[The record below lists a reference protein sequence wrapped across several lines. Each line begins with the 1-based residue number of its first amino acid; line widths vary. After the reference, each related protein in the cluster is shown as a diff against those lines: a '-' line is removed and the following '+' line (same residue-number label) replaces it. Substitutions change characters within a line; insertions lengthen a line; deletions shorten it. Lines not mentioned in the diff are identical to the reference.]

1 MNNKI
6 ISMLLSTALTI
17 NGIGIYNV
25 NAEDKGII
33 EVSSIEVNAGDVFDL
48 PIELKSNPGVAA
60 MSLNLTY
67 DTDKLELISATD
79 GQILGSSTFLSGKDV
94 TAVPYTLNW
103 DDLSDENNTG
113 TGTLTSL
120 SFKAKDNAVGS
131 ADVAVAVNQSSTF
144 DIDFNDVIFE
154 TIKGTVSINSET
166 GELVPAITVSS
177 LTADTGSTVEVP
189 IIMENNPGVAAVS
202 LDVTYDN
209 TKLSLVSVEDGKI
222 LGTSTFLSGK
232 DLTMVPYTL
241 NWDDLSSENNTGN
254 GTLAV
259 LTFNVLDSDATDTSI
274 KVSVNQKSTFNVDF
288 EDVVFETHE
297 GIITINKSSQDSTTT
312 STSTTTTT
320 SDTTTTSTTTTTS
333 DTTTTS
339 TTTTTSDTTT
349 TSTTTTTSDTTTTST
364 TTTTSDTTTTS
375 TTTTTSDTTT
385 TSTTTTTSDTITT
398 STTTTTSD
406 TTTSTSATSSNATTT
421 ATTSEMITT
430 TEDATISVTPY
441 ELSNWAEN
449 DYFKKTGVEPYTSTF
464 TENADGTLTITLID
478 EAGTI
483 LDKYTVHPNTGIGFN
498 STGEEVNL
506 PQTGNNSMKNWL
518 IVFGAL
524 MLIGLGVVSVKTSSV
539 SFRRK
544 DEQ

>member
-524 MLIGLGVVSVKTSSV
+524 MLIGLGVVSVKASRV

>member
-113 TGTLTSL
+113 TGTLASL

-209 TKLSLVSVEDGKI
+209 TKLSLASVEDGKI

-297 GIITINKSSQDSTTT
+297 GLITINKSSQDSTTT

-364 TTTTSDTTTTS
+364 TTTTSDTTT
-375 TTTTTSDTTT
+375 
-385 TSTTTTTSDTITT
+385 
-398 STTTTTSD
+398 
-406 TTTSTSATSSNATTT
+406 STSATSSNATTT
-421 ATTSEMITT
+421 ATTSETITT

-449 DYFKKTGVEPYTSTF
+449 DYFKKTGVEPYTSTY

-478 EAGTI
+478 EAGAI

-524 MLIGLGVVSVKTSSV
+524 MLIGLGVVSVKTSRV

>member
-67 DTDKLELISATD
+67 DTDKLELIGATD

-113 TGTLTSL
+113 TGTLASL

-177 LTADTGSTVEVP
+177 LKADTGSTVEVP

-297 GIITINKSSQDSTTT
+297 GLITINKSSQD

-349 TSTTTTTSDTTTTST
+349 
-364 TTTTSDTTTTS
+364 
-375 TTTTTSDTTT
+375 
-385 TSTTTTTSDTITT
+385 
-398 STTTTTSD
+398 
-406 TTTSTSATSSNATTT
+406 STSATSSNATTT
-421 ATTSEMITT
+421 ATTSETINT
-430 TEDATISVTPY
+430 TEEATISVTPY

-449 DYFKKTGVEPYTSTF
+449 DYFKKTGVEPYTSTY
-464 TENADGTLTITLID
+464 TENTDGTLTITLID
-478 EAGTI
+478 EAGAI
-483 LDKYTVHPNTGIGFN
+483 LDKYTIHPNTGIGFN

-524 MLIGLGVVSVKTSSV
+524 MLIGLGVVSVKTSRV

>member
-113 TGTLTSL
+113 TGTLASL

-131 ADVAVAVNQSSTF
+131 ANVAVAVNQSSTF

-209 TKLSLVSVEDGKI
+209 TKLSLASVEDGKI

-297 GIITINKSSQDSTTT
+297 GLITINESSQDSTTT

-349 TSTTTTTSDTTTTST
+349 TSTTTTTSDTTT
-364 TTTTSDTTTTS
+364 
-375 TTTTTSDTTT
+375 
-385 TSTTTTTSDTITT
+385 
-398 STTTTTSD
+398 
-406 TTTSTSATSSNATTT
+406 STSATSSNATTT
-421 ATTSEMITT
+421 ATTSETITT

-441 ELSNWAEN
+441 ELTNWAEN
-449 DYFKKTGVEPYTSTF
+449 DYFKKTGVEPYTSTY

-478 EAGTI
+478 EAGAI

-524 MLIGLGVVSVKTSSV
+524 MLIGLGVVSVKTSRV

>member
-25 NAEDKGII
+25 NAEDNGII

-48 PIELKSNPGVAA
+48 PIELKSNPGVSA

-113 TGTLTSL
+113 TGTLASL

-209 TKLSLVSVEDGKI
+209 TKLSLASVEDGKI

-297 GIITINKSSQDSTTT
+297 GLITINKSSQDSTTT

-364 TTTTSDTTTTS
+364 TTTTSDTTT
-375 TTTTTSDTTT
+375 
-385 TSTTTTTSDTITT
+385 
-398 STTTTTSD
+398 
-406 TTTSTSATSSNATTT
+406 STSATSSNATTT
-421 ATTSEMITT
+421 ATTSETITT

-449 DYFKKTGVEPYTSTF
+449 DYFKKTGVEPYTSTY

-478 EAGTI
+478 EAGAI

-498 STGEEVNL
+498 RTGEEVNL

-524 MLIGLGVVSVKTSSV
+524 MLIGLGVVSVKTSRV

>member
-113 TGTLTSL
+113 TGTLASL

-189 IIMENNPGVAAVS
+189 IIMENNPGIAAVS

-209 TKLSLVSVEDGKI
+209 TKLSLASVEDGKI

-297 GIITINKSSQDSTTT
+297 GLITINKSSQDSTTT
-312 STSTTTTT
+312 STTTTT
-320 SDTTTTSTTTTTS
+320 SDITTTSTTTTTS

-364 TTTTSDTTTTS
+364 TTTTSDTTT
-375 TTTTTSDTTT
+375 
-385 TSTTTTTSDTITT
+385 
-398 STTTTTSD
+398 
-406 TTTSTSATSSNATTT
+406 STSATSSNATTT
-421 ATTSEMITT
+421 ATTSETITT

-449 DYFKKTGVEPYTSTF
+449 DYFKKTGVEPYTSTY

-478 EAGTI
+478 EAGAI

-524 MLIGLGVVSVKTSSV
+524 MLIGLGVVSVKTSRV

>member
-113 TGTLTSL
+113 TGTLASL

-209 TKLSLVSVEDGKI
+209 TKLSLASVEDGKI

-232 DLTMVPYTL
+232 DLTMIPYTL

-288 EDVVFETHE
+288 EDVFFETHE
-297 GIITINKSSQDSTTT
+297 GLITINKSSQDSTTT
-312 STSTTTTT
+312 STTTTTSNTTTTSTSTSTTT
-320 SDTTTTSTTTTTS
+320 SDTTTTSTS
-333 DTTTTS
+333 TS
-339 TTTTTSDTTT
+339 TTASN
-349 TSTTTTTSDTTTTST
+349 SA
-364 TTTTSDTTTTS
+364 
-375 TTTTTSDTTT
+375 
-385 TSTTTTTSDTITT
+385 
-398 STTTTTSD
+398 
-406 TTTSTSATSSNATTT
+406 TTSTSATTTSSTTATATTT
-421 ATTSEMITT
+421 SEAITT
-430 TEDATISVTPY
+430 NEEATISVTPY

-449 DYFKKTGVEPYTSTF
+449 DYFKKTGVEPYTSTY

-478 EAGTI
+478 EACAI

-524 MLIGLGVVSVKTSSV
+524 MLIGLGVVSVKTSRV

>member
-113 TGTLTSL
+113 TGTLASL

-209 TKLSLVSVEDGKI
+209 TKLSLASVEDGKI

-297 GIITINKSSQDSTTT
+297 GLITINKSSQDSTTT

-349 TSTTTTTSDTTTTST
+349 TSTTTTTSDTTT
-364 TTTTSDTTTTS
+364 
-375 TTTTTSDTTT
+375 
-385 TSTTTTTSDTITT
+385 
-398 STTTTTSD
+398 
-406 TTTSTSATSSNATTT
+406 STSATSSNATTT
-421 ATTSEMITT
+421 ATTSETITT

-449 DYFKKTGVEPYTSTF
+449 DYFKKTGVEPYTSTY

-478 EAGTI
+478 EAGAI

-524 MLIGLGVVSVKTSSV
+524 MLIGLGVVSVKTSRV

>member
-1 MNNKI
+1 MKNKI

-33 EVSSIEVNAGDVFDL
+33 EVSSIEINAGDVFDL

-113 TGTLTSL
+113 TGTLASL

-144 DIDFNDVIFE
+144 DIDFNDVTFE

-209 TKLSLVSVEDGKI
+209 TKLSLASVEDGKI

-297 GIITINKSSQDSTTT
+297 GLITINKSSQDSTTT

-320 SDTTTTSTTTTTS
+320 SDTTTTR
-333 DTTTTS
+333 
-339 TTTTTSDTTT
+339 
-349 TSTTTTTSDTTTTST
+349 
-364 TTTTSDTTTTS
+364 
-375 TTTTTSDTTT
+375 
-385 TSTTTTTSDTITT
+385 
-398 STTTTTSD
+398 TTTTTSD

-421 ATTSEMITT
+421 ATTSETITT
-430 TEDATISVTPY
+430 TEEATISVTPY

-449 DYFKKTGVEPYTSTF
+449 DYFKKTGVEPYTSTY

-478 EAGTI
+478 EAGAI
-483 LDKYTVHPNTGIGFN
+483 LDKYTVHPNTGVGFN

-524 MLIGLGVVSVKTSSV
+524 MLIGLGVVSVKTSRV

>member
-25 NAEDKGII
+25 NAEGKGII

-113 TGTLTSL
+113 TGTLASL

-209 TKLSLVSVEDGKI
+209 TKLSLASVEDGKI

-274 KVSVNQKSTFNVDF
+274 KVSVNQKSTFNIDF

-297 GIITINKSSQDSTTT
+297 GFITINKSSQDSTTT

-333 DTTTTS
+333 DITTTSTTTTTSDTTTTS
-339 TTTTTSDTTT
+339 TTTTTSDTTTTSTTITTSDTTT

-364 TTTTSDTTTTS
+364 TTTTSDTTT
-375 TTTTTSDTTT
+375 
-385 TSTTTTTSDTITT
+385 
-398 STTTTTSD
+398 
-406 TTTSTSATSSNATTT
+406 STSATSSNATTT
-421 ATTSEMITT
+421 ATTSETITT

-449 DYFKKTGVEPYTSTF
+449 DYFKKTGVEPYTSTY

-483 LDKYTVHPNTGIGFN
+483 LDKYTVHPNTGVGFN

-524 MLIGLGVVSVKTSSV
+524 MLIGLGVVSVKTSRV

>member
-67 DTDKLELISATD
+67 DTDKLELITATD

-113 TGTLTSL
+113 TGTLASL

-177 LTADTGSTVEVP
+177 LTADTGSTVEIP

-209 TKLSLVSVEDGKI
+209 TKLSLASVEDGKI

-297 GIITINKSSQDSTTT
+297 GLITINKSSQDSTTT

-339 TTTTTSDTTT
+339 TMAWS
-349 TSTTTTTSDTTTTST
+349 
-364 TTTTSDTTTTS
+364 
-375 TTTTTSDTTT
+375 
-385 TSTTTTTSDTITT
+385 
-398 STTTTTSD
+398 
-406 TTTSTSATSSNATTT
+406 
-421 ATTSEMITT
+421 
-430 TEDATISVTPY
+430 
-441 ELSNWAEN
+441 
-449 DYFKKTGVEPYTSTF
+449 
-464 TENADGTLTITLID
+464 
-478 EAGTI
+478 
-483 LDKYTVHPNTGIGFN
+483 
-498 STGEEVNL
+498 
-506 PQTGNNSMKNWL
+506 
-518 IVFGAL
+518 
-524 MLIGLGVVSVKTSSV
+524 
-539 SFRRK
+539 
-544 DEQ
+544 

>member
-113 TGTLTSL
+113 TGTLASL

-209 TKLSLVSVEDGKI
+209 TKLSLASVEDGKI

-297 GIITINKSSQDSTTT
+297 GLITINKSSHDSTTT

-364 TTTTSDTTTTS
+364 TTTTSDTTT
-375 TTTTTSDTTT
+375 
-385 TSTTTTTSDTITT
+385 
-398 STTTTTSD
+398 
-406 TTTSTSATSSNATTT
+406 STSATSSNATTT
-421 ATTSEMITT
+421 ATTSETITT

-449 DYFKKTGVEPYTSTF
+449 DYFKKTGVEPYTSTY

-478 EAGTI
+478 EAGAI

-524 MLIGLGVVSVKTSSV
+524 MLIGLGAVSIKTSRV

>member
-113 TGTLTSL
+113 TGTLASL

-209 TKLSLVSVEDGKI
+209 TKLSLASVEDGKI

-274 KVSVNQKSTFNVDF
+274 KVSVNPKSTFNVDF

-297 GIITINKSSQDSTTT
+297 GLITINKSSQDSTTT

-320 SDTTTTSTTTTTS
+320 SNTTTTSTSTSTTTS

-339 TTTTTSDTTT
+339 TSTSTTTSDTTT
-349 TSTTTTTSDTTTTST
+349 TSTSTSTTTLDTTTTST
-364 TTTTSDTTTTS
+364 STS
-375 TTTTTSDTTT
+375 TTASN
-385 TSTTTTTSDTITT
+385 SV
-398 STTTTTSD
+398 
-406 TTTSTSATSSNATTT
+406 TTSTSATTTSSTTATATTT
-421 ATTSEMITT
+421 SEAITT
-430 TEDATISVTPY
+430 TEEATISVTPY

-449 DYFKKTGVEPYTSTF
+449 DYFKKTGVEPYTST
-464 TENADGTLTITLID
+464 
-478 EAGTI
+478 
-483 LDKYTVHPNTGIGFN
+483 
-498 STGEEVNL
+498 
-506 PQTGNNSMKNWL
+506 
-518 IVFGAL
+518 
-524 MLIGLGVVSVKTSSV
+524 
-539 SFRRK
+539 
-544 DEQ
+544 

>member
-113 TGTLTSL
+113 TGTLASL

-209 TKLSLVSVEDGKI
+209 TKLSLASVEDGKI

-232 DLTMVPYTL
+232 DLTMIPYTL

-288 EDVVFETHE
+288 EDVFFETHE
-297 GIITINKSSQDSTTT
+297 GLITINKSSQDSTTT
-312 STSTTTTT
+312 STTTTTSNTTTTSTSTSTTT
-320 SDTTTTSTTTTTS
+320 SDTTTTSTSTSTTTS

-339 TTTTTSDTTT
+339 TSTSTTTSDTTT
-349 TSTTTTTSDTTTTST
+349 TSTSTST
-364 TTTTSDTTTTS
+364 TASNS
-375 TTTTTSDTTT
+375 A
-385 TSTTTTTSDTITT
+385 
-398 STTTTTSD
+398 
-406 TTTSTSATSSNATTT
+406 TTSTSATTTSSTTATATTT
-421 ATTSEMITT
+421 SEAITT
-430 TEDATISVTPY
+430 NEEATISVTPY

-449 DYFKKTGVEPYTSTF
+449 DYFKKTGVEPYTFTY

-478 EAGTI
+478 EACAI

-524 MLIGLGVVSVKTSSV
+524 MLIGLGVVSVKASRV

>member
-25 NAEDKGII
+25 NAEDKGFIK
-33 EVSSIEVNAGDVFDL
+33 VSSIEVNAGDVFDL

-113 TGTLTSL
+113 TGTLASL

-131 ADVAVAVNQSSTF
+131 ADVAVSVNQSSTF

-209 TKLSLVSVEDGKI
+209 TKLSLASVEDGKI

-297 GIITINKSSQDSTTT
+297 GLITINESSQDSTTT

-349 TSTTTTTSDTTTTST
+349 TSTTTTTSDTTT
-364 TTTTSDTTTTS
+364 
-375 TTTTTSDTTT
+375 
-385 TSTTTTTSDTITT
+385 
-398 STTTTTSD
+398 
-406 TTTSTSATSSNATTT
+406 STSATSSNATTT
-421 ATTSEMITT
+421 ATTSETITT

-441 ELSNWAEN
+441 ELTNWAEN
-449 DYFKKTGVEPYTSTF
+449 DYFKKTGVEPYTSTY

-478 EAGTI
+478 EAGAI

-524 MLIGLGVVSVKTSSV
+524 MLIGLGVVSVKTSRV

>member
-25 NAEDKGII
+25 NAEDKGFIK
-33 EVSSIEVNAGDVFDL
+33 VSSIEVNAGDVFDL

-113 TGTLTSL
+113 TGTLASL

-131 ADVAVAVNQSSTF
+131 ANVAVAVNQSSTF

-209 TKLSLVSVEDGKI
+209 TKLSLASVEDGKI

-297 GIITINKSSQDSTTT
+297 GLITINKSSQDSTTT

-349 TSTTTTTSDTTTTST
+349 TSTTTTTSDTTT
-364 TTTTSDTTTTS
+364 
-375 TTTTTSDTTT
+375 
-385 TSTTTTTSDTITT
+385 
-398 STTTTTSD
+398 
-406 TTTSTSATSSNATTT
+406 STSATSSNATTT
-421 ATTSEMITT
+421 ATTSETITT

-449 DYFKKTGVEPYTSTF
+449 DYFKKTGVEPYTSTY

-478 EAGTI
+478 EAGAI

-524 MLIGLGVVSVKTSSV
+524 MLIGLGVVSVKTSRV

>member
-67 DTDKLELISATD
+67 DTDKLELITATD

-113 TGTLTSL
+113 TGTLASL

-189 IIMENNPGVAAVS
+189 ILMENNPGVAAVS

-209 TKLSLVSVEDGKI
+209 TKLSLASVEDGKI

-297 GIITINKSSQDSTTT
+297 GLITINKSSQDSTTT

-349 TSTTTTTSDTTTTST
+349 TSTTTTTSDTTTT
-364 TTTTSDTTTTS
+364 
-375 TTTTTSDTTT
+375 
-385 TSTTTTTSDTITT
+385 
-398 STTTTTSD
+398 TSD
-406 TTTSTSATSSNATTT
+406 TTTSTSETSSNATTT
-421 ATTSEMITT
+421 ATTSETITT
-430 TEDATISVTPY
+430 TEEATISVTPY

-449 DYFKKTGVEPYTSTF
+449 DYFKKTGVEPYTSTY

-478 EAGTI
+478 EAGAI
-483 LDKYTVHPNTGIGFN
+483 LEKYTVHPNTGIGFN

-524 MLIGLGVVSVKTSSV
+524 MLIGLGVVSVKTSRV

>member
-60 MSLNLTY
+60 VSLNLTY

-113 TGTLTSL
+113 TGTLASL

-209 TKLSLVSVEDGKI
+209 TKLSLASVEDGKI

-297 GIITINKSSQDSTTT
+297 GLITINKSSQDSTTT

-364 TTTTSDTTTTS
+364 TTTTSDTTT
-375 TTTTTSDTTT
+375 
-385 TSTTTTTSDTITT
+385 
-398 STTTTTSD
+398 
-406 TTTSTSATSSNATTT
+406 STSATSSNATTT
-421 ATTSEMITT
+421 ATTSETITT
-430 TEDATISVTPY
+430 TEEATISVTPY

-449 DYFKKTGVEPYTSTF
+449 DYFKKTGVEPYTSTY

-478 EAGTI
+478 EAGAI

-524 MLIGLGVVSVKTSSV
+524 MLIGLGVVSVKTSRV

>member
-113 TGTLTSL
+113 TGTLASL

-209 TKLSLVSVEDGKI
+209 TMLSLASVEDGKI

-297 GIITINKSSQDSTTT
+297 GLITINKSSHDSTTT

-364 TTTTSDTTTTS
+364 TTTTSDTTT
-375 TTTTTSDTTT
+375 
-385 TSTTTTTSDTITT
+385 
-398 STTTTTSD
+398 
-406 TTTSTSATSSNATTT
+406 STSATSSNATTT
-421 ATTSEMITT
+421 ATTSETITT

-449 DYFKKTGVEPYTSTF
+449 DYFKKTGVEPYTSTY

-478 EAGTI
+478 EAGAI

-524 MLIGLGVVSVKTSSV
+524 MLIGLGAVSIKTSRV

>member
-1 MNNKI
+1 MKNKI

-33 EVSSIEVNAGDVFDL
+33 EVSSIEINAGDVFDL

-113 TGTLTSL
+113 TGTLASL

-144 DIDFNDVIFE
+144 DIDFNDVTFE

-209 TKLSLVSVEDGKI
+209 TKLSLASVEDGKI

-297 GIITINKSSQDSTTT
+297 GLITINKSSQDSTTT
-312 STSTTTTT
+312 STSTTTTTSDTTTTRTTTTT

-349 TSTTTTTSDTTTTST
+349 TR
-364 TTTTSDTTTTS
+364 
-375 TTTTTSDTTT
+375 
-385 TSTTTTTSDTITT
+385 
-398 STTTTTSD
+398 TTTTTSD

-421 ATTSEMITT
+421 ATTSETITT
-430 TEDATISVTPY
+430 TEEATISVTPY

-449 DYFKKTGVEPYTSTF
+449 DYFKKTGVEPYTSTY

-478 EAGTI
+478 EAGAI
-483 LDKYTVHPNTGIGFN
+483 LDKYTVHPNTGVGFN

-524 MLIGLGVVSVKTSSV
+524 MLIGLGVVSVKTSRV

>member
-113 TGTLTSL
+113 TGTLASL

-259 LTFNVLDSDATDTSI
+259 LTFKVLDSDATDTSI

-297 GIITINKSSQDSTTT
+297 GLITINKSSQDSTTT

-349 TSTTTTTSDTTTTST
+349 TSTTTTSDTTTTST
-364 TTTTSDTTTTS
+364 TTTTSD
-375 TTTTTSDTTT
+375 
-385 TSTTTTTSDTITT
+385 
-398 STTTTTSD
+398 TTTTTSD